1 MTSWSIDSGDTLNT
15 VETVSVSG
23 SGSDMKQPLGPVSD
37 APVAAGATTTCTTK
51 EQDKVSV
58 TPTKEQTAISPDVRR
73 RGRSDTRTP
82 PPSPPPDLP
91 QCYQMEH
98 APEINS
104 EDRAF
109 FGISAP
115 RGRSDRSHR
124 TVRFRFGVVR
134 NNYSVSKSG
143 DTKTG
148 SRPPS
153 RSVGEDEEH
162 ELVLSWSVRTGKR
175 IISYDRII
183 LYSNTLKGFGVC
195 DHTVLTPDG
204 KFSLRILSCTE
215 PPLGAGPNFET
226 SELLINGVSYFDLP
240 RMGRTGALEMGA
252 SLRDCAGSG
261 TNKRGRKLIYTVGEA
276 LCPDAIE
283 ISRQEAGFEDEA

>member
-1 MTSWSIDSGDTLNT
+1 MMTSWSIDSGDTLNT

-23 SGSDMKQPLGPVSD
+23 HGVNIKQP
-37 APVAAGATTTCTTK
+37 PVAPTVPTPAVSKTPQAEQNVNAT
-51 EQDKVSV
+51 EN
-58 TPTKEQTAISPDVRR
+58 EARR
-73 RGRSDTRTP
+73 RTDVRTP
-82 PPSPPPDLP
+82 PPSPPCTLP
-91 QCYQMEH
+91 RHYQIERST
-98 APEINS
+98 EINA

-124 TVRFRFGVVR
+124 TVRFRFGVV
-134 NNYSVSKSG
+134 NNKSMSNHAG
-143 DTKTG
+143 TKAG
-148 SRPPS
+148 SGPPS

-183 LYSNTLKGFGVC
+183 LYSITLKGAGVV

-204 KFSLRILSCTE
+204 KFSLRMLSCTE
-215 PPLGAGPNFET
+215 PPLGAAPNFET

-240 RMGRTGALEMGA
+240 HMGRDGALKIA
-252 SLRDCAGSG
+252 PSLREVGGSSVG
-261 TNKRGRKLIYTVGEA
+261 TKIKRKIIYTVGEA

-283 ISRQEAGFEDEA
+283 RSRQEAGFEDEEV

>member
-1 MTSWSIDSGDTLNT
+1 MMTSWSIDSGDTLNT

-23 SGSDMKQPLGPVSD
+23 HGGNSKQP
-37 APVAAGATTTCTTK
+37 PVAPATTTPEVSRTPLHQQA
-51 EQDKVSV
+51 ESKVNA
-58 TPTKEQTAISPDVRR
+58 TEIEARR
-73 RGRSDTRTP
+73 RKDVRTP
-82 PPSPPPDLP
+82 PPSPPSTGTLP
-91 QCYQMEH
+91 RHYQIEH
-98 APEINS
+98 STEIDA

-124 TVRFRFGVVR
+124 TVRFRFGVV
-134 NNYSVSKSG
+134 NNKSMSNHSG
-143 DTKTG
+143 TKAG
-148 SRPPS
+148 

-175 IISYDRII
+175 IMSYDRIMV
-183 LYSNTLKGFGVC
+183 YSITLKGAGVV

-204 KFSLRILSCTE
+204 KFSLRMLSCTE
-215 PPLGAGPNFET
+215 PPLGAAPNFET

-240 RMGRTGALEMGA
+240 RMGRDGALKIA
-252 SLRDCAGSG
+252 PSLRELGGSVG
-261 TNKRGRKLIYTVGEA
+261 TKSKRKIIYTVGEA

-283 ISRQEAGFEDEA
+283 RSRQEAGFEDEGV

>member
-1 MTSWSIDSGDTLNT
+1 MMTSWSIDSGDTFNT
-15 VETVSVSG
+15 VETAPGTGNG
-23 SGSDMKQPLGPVSD
+23 SNMKQQLAPVSA
-37 APVAAGATTTCTTK
+37 APVAAAAATKQEQVSGTPAKDQNANTT
-51 EQDKVSV
+51 
-58 TPTKEQTAISPDVRR
+58 DVRR
-73 RGRSDTRTP
+73 RNDKRTP
-82 PPSPPPDLP
+82 PPSPLPGLP
-91 QCYQMEH
+91 QCYQIEKST
-98 APEINS
+98 EINS

-124 TVRFRFGVVR
+124 TVRFRFGVVK
-134 NNYSVSKSG
+134 NNCSESSSR

-183 LYSNTLKGFGVC
+183 LYSITLKGFGVC

-204 KFSLRILSCTE
+204 KFSFRMLSCTE
-215 PPLGAGPNFET
+215 PPLGAAPNFET

-240 RMGRTGALEMGA
+240 RMEQTGALEMGP
-252 SLRDCAGSG
+252 SLRDHGGSIG
-261 TNKRGRKLIYTVGEA
+261 NKRGRKVIYTVGEA

-283 ISRQEAGFEDEA
+283 RSRQEAGFEDEEA

>member
-23 SGSDMKQPLGPVSD
+23 HGGNSKQP
-37 APVAAGATTTCTTK
+37 PVAPATAMPEVSK
-51 EQDKVSV
+51 APQAESKVNA
-58 TPTKEQTAISPDVRR
+58 TEIEARR
-73 RGRSDTRTP
+73 RNDVRTP
-82 PPSPPPDLP
+82 PPSPPSSPPCTLP
-91 QCYQMEH
+91 RYYQIERST
-98 APEINS
+98 EIDA

-124 TVRFRFGVVR
+124 TVRFRFGVVI
-134 NNYSVSKSG
+134 NKSMSNHSG
-143 DTKTG
+143 TKAG
-148 SRPPS
+148 

-175 IISYDRII
+175 IMSYDRIMV
-183 LYSNTLKGFGVC
+183 YSITLKGAGVV

-204 KFSLRILSCTE
+204 KFSLRLLCCTE
-215 PPLGAGPNFET
+215 PPLGAAPNFET

-240 RMGRTGALEMGA
+240 RMGRDGALKVA
-252 SLRDCAGSG
+252 PSLRELGGSSVG
-261 TNKRGRKLIYTVGEA
+261 TKSKRKIIYTVGEA

-283 ISRQEAGFEDEA
+283 RSRQEAGFEDEET

>member
-23 SGSDMKQPLGPVSD
+23 HGGNSKQP
-37 APVAAGATTTCTTK
+37 PVAPAAATP
-51 EQDKVSV
+51 EQKVNA
-58 TPTKEQTAISPDVRR
+58 TELDVRR
-73 RGRSDTRTP
+73 RNDVRTP
-82 PPSPPPDLP
+82 PPSPPSALP
-91 QCYQMEH
+91 RHYQIDH
-98 APEINS
+98 STEINA

-115 RGRSDRSHR
+115 RDRSVR
-124 TVRFRFGVVR
+124 TVRFRFGVV
-134 NNYSVSKSG
+134 NNKSNHPG
-143 DTKTG
+143 TKAG
-148 SRPPS
+148 SGPPT

-162 ELVLSWSVRTGKR
+162 ELVLSWSVRAGKR

-183 LYSNTLKGFGVC
+183 LYSITLRGAGVV

-204 KFSLRILSCTE
+204 KFSLRMLSCTE
-215 PPLGAGPNFET
+215 PPLGASPNFET

-240 RMGRTGALEMGA
+240 RMGRDGALKIA
-252 SLRDCAGSG
+252 PSLREVGGLSVG
-261 TNKRGRKLIYTVGEA
+261 TKSKRRIIYTVGEA

-283 ISRQEAGFEDEA
+283 RSRQEAGFEDEM